1 MYIMYYSIII
11 QVSYYMSELCELCG
25 VVCVVHVC
33 VRVCVHVCTYIYV
46 IPF

>member
-25 VVCVVHVC
+25 VVCVVHVY
-33 VRVCVHVCTYIYV
+33 VRACMCVHTYM
-46 IPF
+46 